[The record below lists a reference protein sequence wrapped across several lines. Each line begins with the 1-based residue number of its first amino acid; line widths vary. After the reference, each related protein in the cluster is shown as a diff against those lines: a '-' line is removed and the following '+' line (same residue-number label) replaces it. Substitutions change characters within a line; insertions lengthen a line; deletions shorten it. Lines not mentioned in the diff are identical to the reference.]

1 MAVVLS
7 SNINWD
13 EVIEKKSRGIDDYD
27 LGGVLEV
34 QEKVF
39 VTQKGILDKDKS
51 NLTKRL
57 VYTPALT

>member
-1 MAVVLS
+1 MAVALS
-7 SNINWD
+7 SNISWD
-13 EVIEKKSRGIDDYD
+13 EVIEKKAGGIDDYD

-39 VTQKGILDKDKS
+39 VTHKGILDKDKS

-57 VYTPALT
+57 VYTPA